1 MYKRWNEIAPILI
14 RLIYG
19 GGLMYHGYPKIFTTD
34 GYANI
39 VHIVSGIPAPFPHLV
54 GALIGALEFF
64 GGLFLVTGAFVGTFA
79 TLFIL
84 ELTGNIAM
92 QLIRGSA
99 PPPLNPNQPLPG
111 YENTLLYIVGS
122 IALLIGGSG
131 GYSLTRM
138 FNPKPSD

>member
-1 MYKRWNEIAPILI
+1 MFERWNEYAPIPV
-14 RLIYG
+14 RLIFG
-19 GGLMYHGYPKIFTTD
+19 GGLMYHGYPKIFTAS

-39 VHIVSGIPAPFPHLV
+39 VHIVEGIPVPFPHVV
-54 GALIGALEFF
+54 GALIGGLEFF
-64 GGLFLVTGAFVGTFA
+64 GGLFLLVGAFVGTFA

-84 ELTGNIAM
+84 ELSGNILM
-92 QLIRGSA
+92 QLIRGGA

-131 GYSLTRM
+131 GFSVTRM
-138 FNPKPSD
+138 FNPRPSD

>member
-1 MYKRWNEIAPILI
+1 MFKRWNEIAPISI

-19 GGLMYHGYPKIFTTD
+19 GGLMYHGYPKIFTAD

-39 VHIVSGIPAPFPHLV
+39 VHVVQGIPAPFPHLV

-64 GGLFLVTGAFVGTFA
+64 GGLALVIGAFVGTFA

-84 ELTGNIAM
+84 ELLSNVLM
-92 QLIRGSA
+92 QLIRGGA

-111 YENTLLYIVGS
+111 YENTMLYIVGC
-122 IALLIGGSG
+122 IALLIGGAG
-131 GYSLTRM
+131 GYSVTRM
-138 FNPKPSD
+138 FNPAPSD

>member
-1 MYKRWNEIAPILI
+1 MSKRWNEVAPLPV

-19 GGLMYHGYPKIFTTD
+19 GGLMYHGYPKIFTAD

-39 VHIVSGIPAPFPHLV
+39 VHIVEGIPSPFPHV
-54 GALIGALEFF
+54 MAALIGGLEFF
-64 GGLFLVTGAFVGTFA
+64 GGLALVIGAFVGTFA

-84 ELTGNIAM
+84 ELLSNIAM
-92 QLIRGSA
+92 QLIRGGA

-122 IALLIGGSG
+122 ITLLIGGAG

-138 FNPKPSD
+138 FNPRPSD